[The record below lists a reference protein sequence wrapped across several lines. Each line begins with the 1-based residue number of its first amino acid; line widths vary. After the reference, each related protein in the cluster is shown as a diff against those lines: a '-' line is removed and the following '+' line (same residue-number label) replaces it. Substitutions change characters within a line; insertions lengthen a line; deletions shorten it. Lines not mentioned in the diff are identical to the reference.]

1 MVTPVQV
8 PGRGRGERILI
19 NQTSYLGDVILTTP
33 LLAEMRRCYPEAE
46 LDLLCTPRAT
56 SLVDNNPDID
66 HIVADDK
73 RGKGRGL
80 KGMWRMAM
88 ELRRRRY
95 TMALSPHKSLRSAL
109 LLFLAR
115 IPCRIGF
122 RQSAGW
128 FLYHH
133 RVNRD
138 TKLHDVD
145 RNLSLLQAFGMDPGS
160 SQKKLRIEVDP
171 VTRER
176 VEQIWNSLGLERREG
191 QLIFGLNPGS
201 VWPTK
206 RWSVEGYANLMVQ
219 LKKKYRCEV
228 VLFGGPEDR
237 EIADRIQELSGHVGL
252 DLVGR
257 TSLRE
262 LPCALERCDVFITND
277 SAPMHIAVSRGIPVV
292 ALFCATTPSLGFYPY
307 SSRATVVQKE
317 LPCRPCTS
325 HGGRRCPLGTEDCI
339 HLVGA
344 EDVLRGVEQVMNGKD
359 QSDSTSE
366 NPFTPNFITL

>member
-8 PGRGRGERILI
+8 SDGGKGERILV

-33 LLAEMRRCYPEAE
+33 LLAEIRRCFPEAE

-56 SLVDNNPDID
+56 SLVDNNPDLD

-73 RGKGRGL
+73 RGEGRGL
-80 KGMWRMAM
+80 KGVWRKVM

-95 TMALSPHKSLRSAL
+95 TLALSPHKSLRSAL

-138 TKLHDVD
+138 TRLHDVD
-145 RNLSLLQAFGMDPGS
+145 RNLSLLQAFGMDPS
-160 SQKKLRIEVDP
+160 RSQKKLRIEVDSH
-171 VTRER
+171 TRES
-176 VEQIWNSLGLERREG
+176 VERIWNALGIEQQDG
-191 QLIFGLNPGS
+191 GLIFGLNPGS

-237 EIADRIQELSGHVGL
+237 EIADRIQELSGHVGF

-262 LPCALERCDVFITND
+262 LPCAVERCDVFITND
-277 SAPMHIAVSRGIPVV
+277 SAPMHIAVARGIPVV

-307 SSRATVVQKE
+307 ASRATVVQKE
-317 LPCRPCTS
+317 LSCRPCTS
-325 HGGRRCPLGTEDCI
+325 HGGRRCPLGTADCI
-339 HLVGA
+339 HLVKS

-359 QSDSTSE
+359 QRDCTSE
-366 NPFTPNFITL
+366 NPFAPNIITL